1 MELSEDFKLL
11 RQFIYKKIDDDQFNM
26 NNDFFYVDE
35 YDNSNRLNT
44 ILMNDKTD
52 IGIVSLSFN
61 NYAIRSFVNEEYNS
75 PFPYIWIFYL
85 NEKNHKLIDNL
96 LQLVSLKY
104 SIKYIDELSYHENYS
119 GYEILES
126 EFEFLDKIANTFYD
140 YLVYGMDEGVEKY
153 VNDEKDYINK
163 TYGIEIS
170 DDDRVGIRVGKL
182 LEYYINTRSVKL
194 DFDQVFEKII
204 GKFESNDYD
213 YYDAI
218 IQLYNEVE
226 IDREE
231 FNNKVDNIL
240 EDYVDY
246 TLDDYISVNY
256 KDIVRKKDEFL
267 KNFNIERKIP
277 LKSNFDMEL
286 EIKDVNFIKDEVYFN
301 IEDKKFVLPLE
312 RFYTLINN
320 TILFDLRNI

>member
-119 GYEILES
+119 EYEILES

>member
-204 GKFESNDYD
+204 ANFESNDYD

>member
-119 GYEILES
+119 EYEILES

-170 DDDRVGIRVGKL
+170 DDNRVGIRVGKL